1 MKLNKAYFLGHN
13 GLGDNITMIGAI
25 NFLFN
30 YFEEIYFLCKNIHQE
45 NVKLLFYNKPVIIV
59 QFDEN
64 NEQIECKRIINEVIN
79 LDNTINIFISGY
91 CNTSYLK
98 SNIIH
103 PELINYKLTDDKYVV
118 NYEHIKSFYNDIGLN
133 TNIYVDY
140 FDIESS
146 ELSKNYYNMIKNYEI
161 IFFHTQSSGRKIN
174 LSSIINQYINDDKK
188 IIICANEN
196 VYPVNHNFYEIANK
210 FINLKII
217 NYIDIIKNAKEIY
230 CIDSCFSC
238 IVLPLDTGKKLNANI
253 VKIIGRDDWSGEVVN
268 I

>member
-30 YFEEIYFLCKNIHQE
+30 YFEEIYLLCKDIYQE
-45 NVKLLFYNKPVIIV
+45 NVKLFFNNKPLIIV
-59 QFDEN
+59 PFDKN
-64 NEQIECKRIINEVIN
+64 NEQKECKRIINNVFN
-79 LDNTINIFISGY
+79 LDKRINIFVSGF
-91 CNTSYLK
+91 CHTSYLK
-98 SNIIH
+98 SNITH
-103 PELINYKLTDDKYVV
+103 PELLNYKLTDNKYVV
-118 NYEHIKSFYNDIGLN
+118 NYDHIKSFYNDIGLN

-146 ELSKNYYNMIKNYEI
+146 ELSKYYYNIIKDYDI

-174 LSSIINQYINDDKK
+174 LNRIINQYINDNEK

-196 VYPVNHNFYEIANK
+196 IYPINHNFYEIANK

-217 NYIDIIKNAKEIY
+217 YYIDIIKNATEIY

-238 IVLPLDTGKKLNANI
+238 IVLPLNIDKKLNANI
-253 VKIIGRDDWSGEVVN
+253 VKIISRDD
-268 I
+268 

>member
-25 NFLFN
+25 NFLLN

-59 QFDEN
+59 PFDSK
-64 NEQIECKRIINEVIN
+64 NEQKECKKIINDVIN
-79 LDNTINIFISGY
+79 LDSTINIFISGF
-91 CNTSYLK
+91 CHTNYLK
-98 SNIIH
+98 SNINH
-103 PELINYKLTDDKYVV
+103 PELINYKLTDSKYIV
-118 NYEHIKSFYNDIGLN
+118 NYDHIISFYQDIGLN
-133 TNIYVDY
+133 TNIYIDY
-140 FDIESS
+140 FDIDSS
-146 ELSKNYYNMIKNYEI
+146 ELSKNCYNIIKDYDI

-174 LSSIINQYINDDKK
+174 LNIIVNQYINDDKK

-196 VYPVNHNFYEIANK
+196 IYPNNHNFYEIANK

-217 NYIDIIKNAKEIY
+217 NYIDIIKNATEIY

-238 IVLPLDTGKKLNANI
+238 IVFPLDTGNKLNANI
-253 VKIIGRDDWSGEVVN
+253 VKIICRDD
-268 I
+268 